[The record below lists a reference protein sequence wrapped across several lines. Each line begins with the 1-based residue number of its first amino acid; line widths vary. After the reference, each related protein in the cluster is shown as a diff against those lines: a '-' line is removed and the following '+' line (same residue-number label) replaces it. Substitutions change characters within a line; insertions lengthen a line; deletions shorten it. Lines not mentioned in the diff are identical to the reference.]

1 MCSFL
6 SGFCWFNAVT
16 SRSRSRLP
24 GTERPAAFFMVATP
38 TWTMRFSWANAQS
51 ESKQNQRNNPRVVKR
66 CMWRYLLIGVL
77 NTVTSRKTRLFPRF
91 CVLYRRG
98 QFLEP
103 APGED
108 FFEVRKQ
115 LLVDGPV
122 TGQDLSTVKA
132 KWRTVKAGHASAG
145 FLNQKYARRGVPRI
159 QVEFPEAV
167 IAPACDVGQVERRRP
182 SAPHAMRAQRDL
194 VIKVDVGILVPLVAG
209 KAGAE
214 DRFRQLR
221 RFGNVDWLTV
231 QRGTQSAFCRE
242 HLVACR
248 VVQNAG
254 LKLLILAR
262 QRDRNAEHRIDVGK
276 IGGAVEGIDIPAIVG
291 AGIAAGALFADNS
304 VFRPARAQALDD
316 QLFRGAVGLGH

>member
-38 TWTMRFSWANAQS
+38 TRTMRFSWANPQR

-91 CVLYRRG
+91 CVLHRRG
-98 QFLEP
+98 QLLES
-103 APGED
+103 ATGED

-115 LLVDGPV
+115 FLVDESV

-132 KWRTVKAGHASAG
+132 KRRSVKAGHASAG
-145 FLNQKYARRGVPRI
+145 FLNQKCARGGVPRI
-159 QVEFPEAV
+159 QIEFPEAV
-167 IAPACDVGQVERRRP
+167 VAPAGDVGQVERRRS
-182 SAPHAMRAQRDL
+182 SAPHTMRAQRDL

-209 KAGAE
+209 KASAE

-231 QRGTQSAFCRE
+231 QRGIPSAFCRE

-248 VVQNAG
+248 VIEYAS
-254 LKLLILAR
+254 LDLLILA
-262 QRDRNAEHRIDVGK
+262 H
-276 IGGAVEGIDIPAIVG
+276 
-291 AGIAAGALFADNS
+291 
-304 VFRPARAQALDD
+304 
-316 QLFRGAVGLGH
+316 